1 MPKNTQTTSWPPA
14 PPTTNLHVVVDQL
27 LGSQKSSEK
36 KKLTKLVFVGSIK
49 EVLACFLCIF
59 PRFWKK
65 NMENQT
71 QRMQEVTDV
80 QSWRTEAWGPEPR
93 VWEYC
98 SRSDSWKSQK
108 QKFPNPE
115 LNVHRCRLRS
125 SEVNWLLQQ
134 FTIVYNLYVHIEIY
148 PSIIWQIHI
157 SNQNRNQK
165 MIYKICDWIY
175 LNVYVFLTKNYVPCL
190 YVYAWRHEEK
200 ASVRSHGCHPGRGMN
215 LTNQRDTPGLETCRD
230 TPEKTVKWR
239 LFG

>member
-1 MPKNTQTTSWPPA
+1 MSSREELKLEDPSP
-14 PPTTNLHVVVDQL
+14 
-27 LGSQKSSEK
+27 GSGSIAAGQIPENHRNRSF
-36 KKLTKLVFVGSIK
+36 LTLNWMYIDVGS
-49 EVLACFLCIF
+49 
-59 PRFWKK
+59 
-65 NMENQT
+65 
-71 QRMQEVTDV
+71 
-80 QSWRTEAWGPEPR
+80 G
-93 VWEYC
+93 
-98 SRSDSWKSQK
+98 
-108 QKFPNPE
+108 
-115 LNVHRCRLRS
+115 HLRS
-125 SEVNWLLQQ
+125 TGYSNNSPLC
-134 FTIVYNLYVHIEIY
+134 TIIYVHIEIY